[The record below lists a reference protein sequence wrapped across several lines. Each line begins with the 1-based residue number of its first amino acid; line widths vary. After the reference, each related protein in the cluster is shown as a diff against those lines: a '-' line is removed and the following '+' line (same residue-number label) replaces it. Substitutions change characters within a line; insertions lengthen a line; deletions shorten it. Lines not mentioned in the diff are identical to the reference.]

1 MSIFIEDIYDSFKK
15 KLENNNIFKTGKFDI
30 TQKSDIFLFS
40 DFIYF
45 LIRFDFRTGKKGIY
59 TMIWNET
66 FVPKPKKNLASDDFI
81 LNWEDKDL
89 KFIYKGIKKREPII
103 IENIDNYINQLISD
117 TTQLKDKY
125 DCFDIVKYL
134 KVDKYYSSFFIKSHW
149 EKLSDYICDILCSN
163 PFQEIYSVLYKDFT
177 HEPLDKNDIKNI
189 LDDLH
194 FFNFEIDSIAEIK
207 KRFLSIYI
215 RASHFS

>member
-81 LNWEDKDL
+81 FNLEDKNL
-89 KFIYKGIKKREPII
+89 KFIYKGLKK
-103 IENIDNYINQLISD
+103 ENLLL
-117 TTQLKDKY
+117 LK
-125 DCFDIVKYL
+125 I
-134 KVDKYYSSFFIKSHW
+134 
-149 EKLSDYICDILCSN
+149 
-163 PFQEIYSVLYKDFT
+163 
-177 HEPLDKNDIKNI
+177 
-189 LDDLH
+189 
-194 FFNFEIDSIAEIK
+194 
-207 KRFLSIYI
+207 
-215 RASHFS
+215 